1 MATNVMAAVD
11 YKEAVALVVKEYFD
25 SLDQAEVARSLR
37 ELQKPLYHYYFVK
50 CVVKTAMD
58 RGDKEK
64 EMAAQLL
71 SSLLC
76 DDVLEP
82 GQVYA
87 TIIPRIICRCT
98 TYHTSCRRFERNA
111 SFATSDAHVA
121 RNAIHFKTNQASV
134 AHSL

>member
-1 MATNVMAAVD
+1 MAAVD
-11 YKEAVALVVKEYFD
+11 YKDTVALVVKEYFA
-25 SLDQAEVARSLR
+25 SLDQDEVARSLR

-71 SSLLC
+71 SALC

-82 GQVYA
+82 GQVCA
-87 TIIPRIICRCT
+87 PACVRAC
-98 TYHTSCRRFERNA
+98 
-111 SFATSDAHVA
+111 D
-121 RNAIHFKTNQASV
+121 Q
-134 AHSL
+134 

>member
-1 MATNVMAAVD
+1 MATNIMAAVD
-11 YKEAVALVVKEYFD
+11 YKEAVAVVVKEYFD
-25 SLDQAEVARSLR
+25 SLDHNEVARSLR

-71 SSLLC
+71 SALLC

-82 GQVYA
+82 GQVYLRHLPETSSIRISLPRKFTCNVPTYA
-87 TIIPRIICRCT
+87 TWL
-98 TYHTSCRRFERNA
+98 NA
-111 SFATSDAHVA
+111 LS
-121 RNAIHFKTNQASV
+121 
-134 AHSL
+134 